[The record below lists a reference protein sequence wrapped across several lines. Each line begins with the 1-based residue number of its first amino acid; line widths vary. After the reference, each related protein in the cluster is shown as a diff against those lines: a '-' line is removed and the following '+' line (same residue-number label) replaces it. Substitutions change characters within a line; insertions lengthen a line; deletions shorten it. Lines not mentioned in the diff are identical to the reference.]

1 MLTRADRQGL
11 LTAKLFYLVFFGAIG
26 CIAPFFNI
34 YLESQGLSG
43 VQIGWLGSIPPLVA
57 LVSNP
62 FWGTV
67 ADRWQVHTKILALC
81 TMIAGLLSL
90 FFIPVRGFWPL
101 MALVILLFFF
111 RAPIPAIAD
120 SAVMDMI
127 TRTGRSYGRQ
137 RLWGSVGFVA
147 ASYGLGQLL
156 TTDRLGMIFWLHG
169 LLLAVVLTALAF
181 LLPIQRF
188 AGRVNIIAGLR
199 TLSRQP
205 GYVGFLLAMILM
217 GMGAAGYINFLGLHI
232 LALGGSEA
240 QVGLAYAAG
249 AATEIPVM
257 FLGARWF
264 ARYAN
269 SSLITFGLGIFVL
282 SWLLVGSMPGPV
294 AVIAAVAF
302 VGIGYGFFW
311 VAVVGFANER
321 APDGMRA
328 TAQSTVGAAQGG
340 LGWGLGAVVAGYI
353 WQYADGSA
361 VFWTSAAFVTLA
373 LVVFRVGLRL
383 DTQTETPGPA
393 NPR

>member
-1 MLTRADRQGL
+1 MRRRLLAQQAATTAVLTPADRQGL

-81 TMIAGLLSL
+81 TMTAGLLSL

-120 SAVMDMI
+120 SAVMAMI

-188 AGRVNIIAGLR
+188 AGRV
-199 TLSRQP
+199 
-205 GYVGFLLAMILM
+205 
-217 GMGAAGYINFLGLHI
+217 
-232 LALGGSEA
+232 
-240 QVGLAYAAG
+240 
-249 AATEIPVM
+249 
-257 FLGARWF
+257 
-264 ARYAN
+264 
-269 SSLITFGLGIFVL
+269 
-282 SWLLVGSMPGPV
+282 
-294 AVIAAVAF
+294 
-302 VGIGYGFFW
+302 
-311 VAVVGFANER
+311 
-321 APDGMRA
+321 
-328 TAQSTVGAAQGG
+328 
-340 LGWGLGAVVAGYI
+340 
-353 WQYADGSA
+353 
-361 VFWTSAAFVTLA
+361 
-373 LVVFRVGLRL
+373 
-383 DTQTETPGPA
+383 
-393 NPR
+393 